1 MVREREDAKEGLQ
14 IYLLEQ
20 KRTFPLSLEGIGT
33 VQMGGIID
41 RLDIY
46 GPEGH
51 EKLRVVDYKSGSY
64 GDSTHAK
71 KMSAS
76 WEDIMESEDKGY
88 VRQTLIY
95 SHAVMTHDRTG
106 LPIEPNLFFCR
117 RKLTEIETTIDVG
130 EETVRDYRA
139 IQEDFLNA
147 LRGKVAQ
154 VMTATEFPPCAEDKC
169 PSFCPFFVLCGRK
182 PKEF

>member
-1 MVREREDAKEGLQ
+1 
-14 IYLLEQ
+14 
-20 KRTFPLSLEGIGT
+20 
-33 VQMGGIID
+33 
-41 RLDIY
+41 
-46 GPEGH
+46 
-51 EKLRVVDYKSGSY
+51 
-64 GDSTHAK
+64 
-71 KMSAS
+71 
-76 WEDIMESEDKGY
+76 MESGDKGY

-117 RKLTEIETTIDVG
+117 RRLTEIETTIDVG

-139 IQEDFLNA
+139 IQEPFLDA

-154 VMTATEFPPCAEDKC
+154 VLTATEFPPCEEGQC
-169 PSFCPFFVLCGRK
+169 PSFCPFFTLCGRK